1 MSRYERFVGLWV
13 GIGGAPAPR
22 HAPRRP
28 ELACNLRVK
37 VRLRCEFHGRVTI
50 RSVERA
56 GVLSVEPV
64 TAVYRDCAVFRP
76 RGRAAGGARG
86 RARVVNN
93 YYNDL
98 TASHRM

>member
-1 MSRYERFVGLWV
+1 VSRYERFVGLWV

-76 RGRAAGGARG
+76 RGRAAGARG
-86 RARVVNN
+86 RAR
-93 YYNDL
+93 
-98 TASHRM
+98 AGERRRQ